1 MMDLE
6 SPAVALVTPL
16 VAFDDF
22 FREQFTSVART
33 AALIVRDR
41 SLGPDI
47 AQEAFVRAYERWELM
62 DSSEHARNFVYRAAI
77 NLARSHRR
85 RILNMPLGRGVPFE
99 SRQDDPTAGLA
110 DWIVVTDALGKLSP
124 RQRACVVLTDYV
136 DLDAATIARI
146 LGIGEGTVRVHL
158 MRGRRSIR
166 NHLSLADEE
175 ES

>member
-1 MMDLE
+1 MDLE

-22 FREQFTSVART
+22 FREQFASVART

-41 SLGPDI
+41 NLGPDI
-47 AQEAFVRAYERWELM
+47 AQEAFVRAYERWDLM
-62 DSSEHARNFVYRAAI
+62 DLSEHARNFVYRAAI
-77 NLARSHRR
+77 NLAKSHRR
-85 RILNMPLGRGVPFE
+85 RTLAMPFGRNVPSE

-110 DWIVVTDALGKLSP
+110 DWIVVTDALGTLSP

-136 DLDAATIARI
+136 DLDAATIGRI
-146 LGIGEGTVRVHL
+146 LRIGEGTVRVHL

-175 ES
+175 EP